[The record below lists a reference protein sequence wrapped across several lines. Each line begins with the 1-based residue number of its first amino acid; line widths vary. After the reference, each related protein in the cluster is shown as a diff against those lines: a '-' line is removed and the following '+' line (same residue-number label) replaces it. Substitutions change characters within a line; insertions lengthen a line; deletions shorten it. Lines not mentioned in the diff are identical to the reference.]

1 MKEKTKEVISFFK
14 RRYKLVIVFIFLI
27 LFLGIF
33 QSVYSNEIMKLDK
46 IGYNF
51 VSKYLIKDTIT
62 PIAKFIT
69 WFGGV
74 IGLILLAII
83 TTIAIKDKKVKICV
97 WINLTTVALLNQ
109 ILKRIVQR
117 PRPNEFRIVEE
128 SGYSFPSGHSMASCA
143 FYGFFIYLIFKRLKN
158 KRLKVLF
165 ISLLS
170 MLIILIGTSRIY
182 LGVHYT
188 SDVIAGFSITIS
200 YLTIFTSIVN
210 DYLDKPNGKSK
221 DIEQE
226 N

>member
-97 WINLTTVALLNQ
+97 LQ
-109 ILKRIVQR
+109 K
-117 PRPNEFRIVEE
+117 P
-128 SGYSFPSGHSMASCA
+128 C
-143 FYGFFIYLIFKRLKN
+143 
-158 KRLKVLF
+158 
-165 ISLLS
+165 
-170 MLIILIGTSRIY
+170 
-182 LGVHYT
+182 
-188 SDVIAGFSITIS
+188 S
-200 YLTIFTSIVN
+200 YQT
-210 DYLDKPNGKSK
+210 LD
-221 DIEQE
+221 
-226 N
+226 